1 MIQIKN
7 AKELDGMRKAN
18 ALSAAALK
26 YGGEHIEAGM
36 TTWELDKLIY
46 DFIVKHGGIPNFKGL
61 YGFPGTAC
69 ISLNDTII
77 HGIPSHDIVIR
88 PGDIVSIDTGAKVD
102 GFNGDNACTYAVGKI
117 DLEAQRL
124 LDVTKAA
131 LYKGIEQAVAGNR
144 IGDIGYAVQSYC
156 EDAGFSVVREF
167 VGHGTGRELHEELRP
182 SGPRPPSRP
191 RHDHRHRAHDL
202 PVRLQDH
209 SGQGRLDGQDQGR
222 RSGCSLRAF
231 HSHPEGPH
239 RDHDPELG

>member
-7 AKELDGMRKAN
+7 AKELDGMRRAN

-131 LYKGIEQAVAGNR
+131 LYKGIEQAVAGSR

-167 VGHGTGRELHEELRP
+167 VGHGTGWELHE
-182 SGPRPPSRP
+182 
-191 RHDHRHRAHDL
+191 DHRHRAHDL

-209 SGQGRLDGQDQGR
+209 PGQGRLDGQDQGR

-231 HSHPEGPH
+231 HSHPQGPH